1 MGNITKQLRFICFY
15 IACFLCIGGIK
26 AQQQLDPQRT
36 NIALPITKTYND
48 STKVHL
54 FNLGIFNNINLLK
67 GVQIGVIHADVHQDM
82 KGLNIGGLV
91 SLVRQDAKGMTFGG
105 LLNGVGNDM
114 KGLQL
119 SPVSNVAGRARGVQL
134 SGMSN
139 ISLNPL
145 RGLQLST
152 FTNISSG
159 VDKGAQI
166 SALVNVASHT
176 VKGFQL
182 STYNYADTLS
192 GAQVG
197 LINVTQ
203 GKQKG
208 WQVGLM
214 NICQDSTRRK
224 IGLINISPTTKIDFL
239 LYAGN
244 ASLLNAAMR
253 FRNKNTYSIVGLGT
267 PYLGFDKDFSG
278 ALYYRIGR
286 YASLSPRLTLSA
298 DVGFYHIETFKKEQ
312 PLVPARLFSLQ
323 TKVNLDYQ
331 FTKQLGAFVSL
342 GYGHTRYY
350 KRNTLYKNQLIGEIG
365 LSLSYTRNNHADHK
379 ELSLLEDI
387 LTDSTNNDIYALP
400 PVKRPWVAAAQTA
413 IINVGVFSWNRFHKH
428 ADYSYITLNSVW
440 KNLRSLPVWDNDPFQ
455 TNLYMHPYH
464 GNTYFNAAR
473 SNGMSFWQSY
483 PYALGGS
490 LMWEYFGENEPPAL
504 NDLIATSM
512 GGTCLGE
519 VAYRISNILLND
531 KSRGFRRVLREA
543 GAFIINPVRGVNR
556 LVRGESWQVKQKN
569 YLYHDI
575 NRFPLNFRVTVGNR
589 YLADDNALFRGEH
602 NPYVNFFF
610 EYGDIFN
617 DKENKPFDYFVADVT
632 MGFSSNQPRMS
643 GVHLLGRLW
652 TAPVVMGKKI
662 ETEFGVY
669 QHFNYYDSS
678 PVKDGSNITPYLIS
692 EAVGVGPG
700 IVYRIKNKGN
710 LSRLEQHV
718 YSSLILLGGTKS
730 DYYNQ
735 VAPRD
740 YNMGMG
746 YSIKVRTILDFP
758 RLVRFALKTDFYH
771 IFTLKGYEDKD
782 LTGLNQLHF
791 NVQGDRSHAALL
803 VVSPMFSFKLKGPV
817 SANLSGS
824 FYHRYTRYKYHDNVW
839 VGTYEVNAGI
849 SCKL

>member
-1 MGNITKQLRFICFY
+1 MGNITKQLHFVCLY
-15 IACFLCIGGIK
+15 IAILLCNGNLQ
-26 AQQQLDPQRT
+26 AQYQPDHQRA
-36 NIALPITKTYND
+36 NIALPISKTYND
-48 STKVHL
+48 STTIHC
-54 FNLGIFNNINLLK
+54 FNLGIFNNVDLLK
-67 GVQIGVIHADVHQDM
+67 GIQIGLVHADVNKDVA
-82 KGLNIGGLV
+82 GLNLSGLV
-91 SLVRQDAKGMTFGG
+91 SIVRNNACGITVAP
-105 LLNGVGNDM
+105 LLNAVVNDM
-114 KGLQL
+114 RGIQL
-119 SPVSNVAGRARGVQL
+119 SSVSNIAGKVKGTQIAA
-134 SGMSN
+134 MSN

-145 RGLQLST
+145 RGLQLSAL
-152 FTNISSG
+152 TNISSG

-166 SALVNVASHT
+166 SGLVNVVSHT
-176 VKGFQL
+176 TKGLQL
-182 STYNYADTLS
+182 STYNYTDTLS
-192 GAQVG
+192 GLQLG
-197 LINVTQ
+197 IINVTQ
-203 GKQKG
+203 RNQKG

-214 NICQDSTRRK
+214 NIGQDSTQRK
-224 IGLINISPTTKIDFL
+224 IGLINIGPTTKINFL

-244 ASLLNAAMR
+244 ASLFNSAMR
-253 FRNKNTYSIVGLGT
+253 FRNKNTYSIIGLGT
-267 PYLGFDKDFSG
+267 PYLGFDKNFSG

-286 YASLSPRLTLSA
+286 YAPLSHRLTLGA

-323 TKVNLDYQ
+323 TKLNIDYQ
-331 FTKQLGAFVSL
+331 ITKNLGAFASL

-365 LSLSYTRNNHADHK
+365 LSLSYNRNNNADHNTP
-379 ELSLLEDI
+379 SFLEEI
-387 LTDSTNNDIYALP
+387 LTDTTHNDIYAP
-400 PVKRPWVAAAQTA
+400 PLVKRPWVAVAQVG

-428 ADYSYITLNSVW
+428 TDYSYITLNSVR
-440 KNLRSLPVWDNDPFQ
+440 KNLQTLPVWDNDPFN

-483 PYALGGS
+483 PFALGGS

-519 VAYRISNILLND
+519 VSYRISNIILND
-531 KSRGFRRVLREA
+531 KTTGFRRVLREA
-543 GAFIINPVRGVNR
+543 GAFILNPVRGVNR
-556 LVRGESWQVKQKN
+556 LVRGESWRVKSKN
-569 YLYHDI
+569 YLYHNI
-575 NRFPLNFRVTVGNR
+575 NRFPLELSITLGNR

-602 NPYVNFFF
+602 NPYIHLFF
-610 EYGDIFN
+610 EYGNIFN
-617 DKENKPFDYFVADVT
+617 DEENKPFDYFTADVT

-652 TAPVVMGKKI
+652 TAPILMGKKI
-662 ETEFGVY
+662 KTEFGIY
-669 QHFNYYDSS
+669 QHFNYYESA
-678 PVKDGSNITPYLIS
+678 PVKNGSDITPYLIS
-692 EAVGVGPG
+692 EAVGIGPG
-700 IVYRIKNKGN
+700 IIYQIKNKGN
-710 LSRLEQHV
+710 LARLEQHV

-735 VAPRD
+735 IAPRD

-746 YSIKVRTILDFP
+746 YSLKVRTILDFP

-771 IFTLKGYEDKD
+771 IFTLKGYENKD

-791 NVQGDRSHAALL
+791 NVQGDRSNARLL
-803 VVSPMFSFKLKGPV
+803 VISPAFDFKIKGSV
-817 SANLSGS
+817 SAHLSGS
-824 FYHRYTRYKYHDNVW
+824 YYHRHTRYKYHHNVW